1 MMLIKSR
8 RTGDTADKS
17 RRTGDTADKSRRTG
31 DTADKR
37 ASRAKKIELSVSL
50 SFGASDRAN
59 GIRQGVPSKQS
70 LQQFAQAAFDSAQSS
85 SSALANATG
94 HFAKQLGLSMRFV
107 DQSEAHELNQRYR
120 GKGYATN
127 VLSFAMEAMSGVQQS
142 WLGDLVVCVPVIER
156 EAVQFN
162 KNLRDHYAHMCVHG
176 VLHLLGFDHI
186 KKRDAA
192 VMEGFGMADPYI
204 FLP

>member
-1 MMLIKSR
+1 MKTPLSNRLMMPIK
-8 RTGDTADKS
+8 RT
-17 RRTGDTADKSRRTG
+17 
-31 DTADKR
+31 
-37 ASRAKKIELSVSL
+37 SRAKKTELSVSQ
-50 SFGASDRAN
+50 SFGASERAE
-59 GIRQGVPSKQS
+59 GIRKGVPSKQS
-70 LQQFAQAAFDSAQSS
+70 LQRFAQSAFDSAQLNSTV
-85 SSALANATG
+85 LPG
-94 HFAKQLGLSMRFV
+94 HFAKQVGLSMRFV

-127 VLSFAMEAMSGVQQS
+127 VLSFAMEAMPGVQQS

-156 EAVQFN
+156 EAAQFH

-186 KKRDAA
+186 KKHDAIT
-192 VMEGFGMADPYI
+192 MEAIERECLAGFGMDDPYI